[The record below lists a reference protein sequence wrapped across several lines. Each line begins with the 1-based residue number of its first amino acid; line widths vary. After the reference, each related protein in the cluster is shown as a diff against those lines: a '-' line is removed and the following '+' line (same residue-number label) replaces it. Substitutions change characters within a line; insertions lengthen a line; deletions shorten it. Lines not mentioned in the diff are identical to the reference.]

1 MAITIE
7 SIEAILDK
15 KFKEFDVDV
24 LKPMKVSIEDLK
36 VSLNFMSQ
44 QYDDLMKSV
53 KKLQDD
59 NKTLQVENS
68 SLRKQ
73 LLAATNDLNL
83 QKDALNEYEQYSRRD
98 CLEFSGIPKR
108 ATENTNQIVIDIAEA
123 AGVDIEEDDIS
134 VSHRLPPNKRN
145 NDRPPVIIAKFVRRD
160 TREQLYRARKE
171 LRNKTTQDIGF
182 SIHNKIF
189 IPENLTLKNRELFK
203 KCLQFKKA
211 ANYKF
216 IWTSSGKIYLR
227 KDGRPESRATQV
239 TSSKDLD
246 RLSQAM
252 QQYG

>member
-24 LKPMKVSIEDLK
+24 LKPMKESIKDLK

-44 QYDDLMKSV
+44 QYDNLMKSV

-68 SLRKQ
+68 TLRKQ

-98 CLEFSGIPKR
+98 CPEFSGIPKR
-108 ATENTNQIVIDIAEA
+108 ATENTNQIVINIAEG

-134 VSHRLPPNKRN
+134 VNHRLPPNKRN
-145 NDRPPVIIAKFVRRD
+145 NDRPPLIIAKFVRRD
-160 TREQLYRARKE
+160 TREQLYRARK
-171 LRNKTTQDIGF
+171 
-182 SIHNKIF
+182 
-189 IPENLTLKNRELFK
+189 
-203 KCLQFKKA
+203 
-211 ANYKF
+211 
-216 IWTSSGKIYLR
+216 
-227 KDGRPESRATQV
+227 
-239 TSSKDLD
+239 
-246 RLSQAM
+246 
-252 QQYG
+252 